1 MPYNYEVIN
10 QGSMFVV
17 CPVQYNLID
26 AEWYDNIDDASENAL
41 EWSVDLQGS
50 NVKVYEAIYQD
61 DGSCSFKALKS
72 ICA

>member
-17 CPVQYNLID
+17 CPVLYNLID

-50 NVKVYEAIYQD
+50 NVKVYEAIPND
-61 DGSCSFKALKS
+61 DYTYSFNCLKS